1 MTVHSPELPRDGVHA
16 LPLTAHERSQAWAG
30 VLMLAVIELAAL
42 GAMIASYFYLRVG
55 TPLWPPSDAGMPDL
69 VLGGVGLGLL
79 TVSAVP
85 VLIAERAYRFRQNT
99 RPLLWLF
106 PVGLALVVAYVV
118 LKVVEY
124 AQVSYG
130 WSSHAY
136 GSISWTLTGYQL
148 LHAAILVVFACVVWV
163 FARAYPLRQQR
174 HAAVECVA
182 LYWYFVVV
190 SSVLEFLTTHVSA
203 YLL

>member
-1 MTVHSPELPRDGVHA
+1 MTAHATRPPGDDVHA
-16 LPLTAHERSQAWAG
+16 LPLAGHERSQAWAG
-30 VLMLAVIELAAL
+30 VLMLAVIELAAV

-69 VLGGVGLGLL
+69 VLGGVGQALL

-85 VLIAERAYRFRQNT
+85 VYVAERAYRFRQNA

-106 PVGLALVVAYVV
+106 PAGLALVVAYVV
-118 LKVVEY
+118 LKIVEY
-124 AQVSYG
+124 AKVSYG

-148 LHAAILVVFACVVWV
+148 LHAAILIVFAGVVWG

-203 YLL
+203 FLL